1 MNYYEAL
8 SSSAKQVDITPSE
21 TSYFSKPASTL
32 DPHLFSDN
40 NLKSNVRDGILTLLF
55 NHLSLGYNEPQAWAV
70 AWLAGSGV
78 SYNWMAHREP
88 ADLDCLIGIDYV
100 QFRQS
105 NQEYKGWS
113 DKEIATEINQGFK
126 NELHPRTGD
135 FLGSFELT
143 FYVNLQSDITKIKPY
158 AAYSVTDDT
167 WTVTP
172 ENLVAPVNPEWD
184 RAVANDVQN
193 AKELINRYGIALE
206 KVRTSVGS
214 PARVSNEAALRNIV
228 EQGAAMFDSIHE
240 GRGSAFS
247 EGGEGYADFSNYRW
261 QAGKQ
266 SGIIQSLKKLKEAAK
281 NADTIFATETYGVEL
296 PDVDTLIRRALNAK

>member
-8 SSSAKQVDITPSE
+8 SSSAKQVDITPGD
-21 TSYFSKPASTL
+21 TSYFSKSASKL
-32 DPHLFSDN
+32 DPRLFSDN
-40 NLKSNVRDGILTLLF
+40 KLKSNVRDGILSLLF
-55 NHLSLGYNEPQAWAV
+55 NHLQLGYNEPEAWAI

-88 ADLDCLIGIDYV
+88 ADLDCLVGINYV

-113 DKEIATEINQGFK
+113 DREIAAELNQGFK
-126 NELHPRTGD
+126 NELHPRTE
-135 FLGSFELT
+135 SFMDTYELT
-143 FYVNLQSDITKIKPY
+143 FYVNVQNDITKNKPY

-167 WTVTP
+167 WTIAP
-172 ENLVAPVNPEWD
+172 ENLVAPINPEWD
-184 RAVANDVQN
+184 QTTARDVES
-193 AKELINRYGIALE
+193 AKEIIKRYGIALE
-206 KVRTSVGS
+206 KVRTSVGT

-228 EQGAAMFDSIHE
+228 EQGAAMFDMIHE

-247 EGGEGYADFSNYRW
+247 EGGEGYSDFANYRW

-266 SGIIQSLKKLKEAAK
+266 SGIIQALKQLKQASK
-281 NADTIFATETYGVEL
+281 KADTIFATETYGVEL
-296 PDVDTLIRRALNAK
+296 PDVDTLIRRASRIN

>member
-8 SSSAKQVDITPSE
+8 SSSVEHVDITPGD
-21 TSYFSKPASTL
+21 TSYFSNPASTL
-32 DPHLFSDN
+32 DPRLFSDN
-40 NLKSNVRDGILTLLF
+40 KLRSNVRDGILALLF
-55 NHLSLGYNEPQAWAV
+55 NHLQLGYNEPEAWSV

-88 ADLDCLIGIDYV
+88 ADLDCLVGINYV

-113 DKEIATEINQGFK
+113 DREIAAEINQGFR
-126 NELHPRTGD
+126 NELHPRTE
-135 FLGSFELT
+135 SFMDTYELT
-143 FYVNLQSDITKIKPY
+143 FYVNLQNDITKIKPY

-167 WTVTP
+167 WTVRP
-172 ENLVAPVNPEWD
+172 ENLVAPVNPEWE
-184 RAVANDVQN
+184 RATLNDVSS

-206 KVRTSVGS
+206 KVRNSVGT

-228 EQGAAMFDSIHE
+228 EQGAAIFDSIHE
-240 GRGSAFS
+240 ARNSAFS
-247 EGGEGYADFSNYRW
+247 EGGEGYSDFANYRW

-266 SGIIQSLKKLKEAAK
+266 SGIIQSLKQLKDASKRA
-281 NADTIFATETYGVEL
+281 NTIFATETYGVEL
-296 PDVDTLIRRALNAK
+296 PDVDTLIRRASRNN